1 MSLNDLIGPA
11 CAAAV
16 FTLGGYAV
24 VNANRK
30 HADAI
35 SQVLWTVL
43 CICASLIL
51 LGGLAQIPPKSPQEI
66 RGFQKSTDQPPLVF
80 ARGSID

>member
-1 MSLNDLIGPA
+1 MSPNDLIGPA

-24 VNANRK
+24 VDANRK

-35 SQVLWTVL
+35 NQVLWTVL
-43 CICASLIL
+43 CICASLVL
-51 LGGLAQIPPKSPQEI
+51 LGGLAQIPPRSAQEA
-66 RGFQKSTDQPPLVF
+66 RGFQKTADQPPLVF